1 MKLHNLYTYAFL
13 KAPTESLKLPVGMAN
28 PLLLITSGDISA
40 VVEPEVCLDT
50 LQNDDERLIQSVVCH
65 DRVICELF
73 QQTTILPLRFGT
85 SFLEAENLLTHLC
98 SHAQKYQEK
107 IEELEE
113 KGEYLLKCIPLKLE
127 ESVVSSESRGRQYFL
142 AKKQHY
148 EAQQDFYTLQGSEWQ
163 NLVNLINQSYPSTR
177 IITAPGTESR
187 IYLLV
192 NFQEEPLLIEQV
204 LHWQK
209 ACPRWQLQL
218 GQVSPP
224 YHFT

>member
-1 MKLHNLYTYAFL
+1 MKLYNLYAYAFL
-13 KAPTESLKLPVGMAN
+13 KTPIESLVFPVGMAN
-28 PLLLITSGDISA
+28 PLLLITGGDLSA

-50 LQNDDERLIQSVVCH
+50 LQNDDERLIQSVLCH

-85 SFLEAENLLTHLC
+85 SFLEAENLLTYLC
-98 SHAQKYQEK
+98 SHAQEYQEK
-107 IEELEE
+107 IEQLEG
-113 KGEYLLKCIPLKLE
+113 KGE
-127 ESVVSSESRGRQYFL
+127 YFL

-163 NLVNLINQSYPSTR
+163 NLVHLVSQSYSSTR

-192 NFQEEPLLIEQV
+192 DFQEEPLLIEQV
-204 LHWQK
+204 LRWQK
-209 ACPRWQLQL
+209 ACPRWELQL